1 MIARFLTCKTG
12 WIEVSFNKIGK
23 IEENGVSSRNSTF
36 SCDHNEFEVLLT
48 HSFTQQ
54 AVGKMGLSSEKGCE
68 LGKDLEVIII
78 RVVNQ

>member
-36 SCDHNEFEVLLT
+36 SGDHSEFEVLLT
-48 HSFTQQ
+48 
-54 AVGKMGLSSEKGCE
+54 
-68 LGKDLEVIII
+68 
-78 RVVNQ
+78 